1 MAGKSVT
8 FTFTGPKAEEAA
20 EVLWVQYLDGGLDQE
35 IEARLAKKGIEDTD
49 YTWVDDTRTVV
60 ISTKQ

>member
-20 EVLWVQYLDGGLDQE
+20 EALWVQYLDGGLDEE
-35 IEARLAKKGIEDTD
+35 IEARLAQAGIEDTD
-49 YTWVDDTRTVV
+49 YDNNDETRTIT
-60 ISTKQ
+60 ISTK

>member
-20 EVLWVQYLDGGLDQE
+20 EALWVQYLDGGLDQE
-35 IEARLAKKGIEDTD
+35 IEARLAQNGIEYTD

>member
-20 EVLWVQYLDGGLDQE
+20 EALWVQYLDGGLDQE
-35 IEARLAKKGIEDTD
+35 IEARLAQNGIEDTD
-49 YTWVDDTRTVV
+49 YTWVDDTRIVV